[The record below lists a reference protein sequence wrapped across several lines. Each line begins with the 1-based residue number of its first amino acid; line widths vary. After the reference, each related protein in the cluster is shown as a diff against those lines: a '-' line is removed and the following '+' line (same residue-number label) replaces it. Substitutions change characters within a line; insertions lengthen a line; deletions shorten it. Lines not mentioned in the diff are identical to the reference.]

1 MVSVITFH
9 ESYKA
14 VGIELSPDESSFD
27 NLEEILKSCEPDDK
41 ELTLFA
47 ASAFLGCIIREQ
59 LGGKWGK
66 TNDGGYKITGIGSD
80 NKTVNL
86 EDDIKSQLE
95 KDTRPTAREL
105 YNKIKGTDTNNKY

>member
-1 MVSVITFH
+1 MSWVLCLYSFFGKIQISKLAVIFLRRPV
-9 ESYKA
+9 
-14 VGIELSPDESSFD
+14 VGLRGFD
-27 NLEEILKSCEPDDK
+27 
-41 ELTLFA
+41 
-47 ASAFLGCIIREQ
+47 IREQ

-80 NKTVNL
+80 DKTANP
-86 EDDIKSQLE
+86 EGDIKSQLE